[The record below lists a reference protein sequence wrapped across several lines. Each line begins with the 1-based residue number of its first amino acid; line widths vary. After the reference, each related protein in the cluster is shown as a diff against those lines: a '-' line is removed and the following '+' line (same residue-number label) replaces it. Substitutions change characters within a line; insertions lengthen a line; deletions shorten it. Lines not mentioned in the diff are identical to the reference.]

1 MATFPVNKIRNVCIM
16 GHGGDGK
23 TSLVESLLFTSGVT
37 DRVGKVPEGNT
48 VCDFDP
54 EEIKRQFSIST
65 AVAPVVWN
73 DCKINLLDTPG
84 FFDFENE
91 VNQAMRVAE
100 SALIVATGKSG
111 PGVGT
116 EKAWKR
122 AEERRMPRMFYI
134 SKIDEENSDYY
145 T

>member
-1 MATFPVNKIRNVCIM
+1 MATYPVNKIRNVCVM

-23 TSLVESLLFTSGVT
+23 TSLIESLLFTSGAT
-37 DRVGKVPEGNT
+37 ERVGKVPEGNT
-48 VCDFDP
+48 VCDYDP

-65 AVAPVVWN
+65 AVAPVVWG

-84 FFDFENE
+84 FFDFESE
-91 VNQAMRVAE
+91 VKHALRVAE

-116 EKAWKR
+116 EKAWQKAADR
-122 AEERRMPRMFYI
+122 QMPRMFYI
-134 SKIDEENSDYY
+134 SKIDEESAII
-145 T
+145 